1 MKRLEQRCRES
12 EVFANALVIV
22 GVIAMVVIAIL

>member
-12 EVFANALVIV
+12 EAFANGLVIV
-22 GVIAMVVIAIL
+22 AVIVMVVIAIL